1 MDWVMST
8 RIILRDLPPMMREQA
23 VKQLAIVSVRTVR
36 MGGRSFKDEAKQ
48 ASAEERK
55 ALATRKDRYNWPG
68 RLLFEI
74 RCAGLPK
81 PDLEFMFM
89 YPMRKWRFD
98 MAWPDKRLA
107 CEVEGITPEGG
118 RHQRMRGYSED
129 CAKYS
134 EAAIRHW
141 RVIRVTSMMI
151 KRGVA
156 LDMLERA
163 FG

>member
-1 MDWVMST
+1 MGRPMRVN
-8 RIILRDLPPMMREQA
+8 LKDLPANMQEQA
-23 VKQLAIVSVRTVR
+23 VKQLRIESVRTIR
-36 MGGRSFKDEAKQ
+36 SGGRSFEDEAKQ
-48 ASAEERK
+48 AAAEERK
-55 ALATRKDRYNWPG
+55 ALADRKERYNWPG

-81 PDLEFMFM
+81 PELEFMFM
-89 YPMRKWRFD
+89 YPVRKWRFD
-98 MAWPDKRLA
+98 MAWPDQRVAL
-107 CEVEGITPEGG
+107 EVEGITPEGG

-163 FG
+163 LG